1 MWTAISNRSFRA
13 LWLSQLMS
21 KGGDQL
27 RSWSIVYWIFTT
39 SGQSPWMQAM
49 LLLADFGP
57 AALLGPFAG
66 VFVDRWSH
74 LRVMRY
80 AHLIRAVFSFALIP
94 AFASG
99 SIGWVLLCVT
109 LSSVVAQFFEPAS
122 NALVPALIEKDQL
135 MAANSV
141 TRASNTLWL
150 LLGPVLATTLYHTY
164 GPTTTFALD
173 GISFVLAFGALLFI
187 KGPQAKQ
194 VQEEGS
200 RDQEVEAKRERGGFW
215 KELGDGLRFSFSNGT
230 VRAILLLLVMLSFGI
245 GVINL
250 LGLFLV
256 KQVLGLPDLYV
267 AWASTSQGVG
277 MLLTATLLGLIS
289 KRIRSHRTMTVVS
302 VVILGIGVVL
312 FACSQNEFQLICSR
326 FLIGGGVTAMNV
338 AITTLFMREV
348 PEHLMGRVGSV
359 VETAPTY
366 AMLLSML
373 LGSTLAAWFSIRG
386 LFMGVGGLFL
396 LTALVAMRELGVG
409 LFGKRRKQEEGKKNL
424 AS

>member
-13 LWLSQLMS
+13 LWLSHLLSQ
-21 KGGDQL
+21 GGDQL

-49 LLLADFGP
+49 LLAADFGP
-57 AALLGPFAG
+57 AALFGPFAG

-74 LRVMRY
+74 LRVIRY

-94 AFASG
+94 ALASG
-99 SIGWVLLCVT
+99 NVWWVLLCVT

-135 MAANSV
+135 MAANSLN
-141 TRASNTLWL
+141 RASNTLWL
-150 LLGPVLATTLYHTY
+150 LAGPVFATTMYHAF

-173 GISFVLAFGALLFI
+173 GISFVLAFAALLFI
-187 KGPQAKQ
+187 SGPQAKREQQ
-194 VQEEGS
+194 VVTERARGRFWEEL
-200 RDQEVEAKRERGGFW
+200 RE
-215 KELGDGLRFSFSNGT
+215 GLRFSFRNGT
-230 VRAILLLLVMLSFGI
+230 VRAILLLLFLLSFGI

-250 LGLFLV
+250 LGLFMV
-256 KQVLGLPDLYV
+256 KQVLGLSDLYV

-277 MLLTATLLGLIS
+277 MLAVATFLGLIS
-289 KRIRSHRTMTVVS
+289 KRIRSPRAMTVAS
-302 VVILGIGVVL
+302 VVILGVGVVL
-312 FACSQNEFQLICSR
+312 FACSQNVLHLIGSR

-348 PEHLMGRVGSV
+348 PEQLMGRVGSV

-373 LGSTLAAWFSIRG
+373 LGSTLVVWFPIRG
-386 LFMGVGGLFL
+386 VFLGVGGLFF
-396 LTALVAMRELGVG
+396 LTALVTMRELGVAS
-409 LFGKRRKQEEGKKNL
+409 FAKHRKEEAEKESL
-424 AS
+424 VS